1 MATGG
6 CAVGG
11 IVATETKTPKDIDE
25 YIAGF
30 PPEVRVILEK
40 IRQTIRTAAPEAVET
55 IKYKMPTY
63 VLMGNLIYFAAF
75 KRHVS
80 IFPAPNGSEAFN
92 QELAAYRGAKSTV
105 RFPLDKPVPY
115 ELIGEIVRLR
125 AIDNQAKLEAK
136 SEGTGTTKAAK

>member
-1 MATGG
+1 MAKGG

-11 IVATETKTPKDIDE
+11 NVATETKTPKDIDE

-30 PPEVRVILEK
+30 PPEVRVILGK

-63 VLMGNLIYFAAF
+63 MLNGNLIYFAAF

-115 ELIGEIVRLR
+115 DLIGEIVRLR
-125 AIDNQAKLEAK
+125 VIDNQAKLEAK
-136 SEGTGTTKAAK
+136 GEGRGTTKSTK